1 MFKTTQIR
9 KNEINFILQKN
20 KLKNFKNQQSD
31 CEYLYKFIYN
41 LQNTL
46 YKKKYI
52 IFKSENNQKIKIL
65 FINFLKSYSYLKSF
79 KIVKF
84 LNQSLLL

>member
-31 CEYLYKFIYN
+31 CEYLCKFIYN
-41 LQNTL
+41 LYT
-46 YKKKYI
+46 KKNI

-65 FINFLKSYSYLKSF
+65 FINSLKSYSYLRSF

-84 LNQSLLL
+84 LKQSLLL

>member
-31 CEYLYKFIYN
+31 CEYLCKFIYN
-41 LQNTL
+41 LYT
-46 YKKKYI
+46 KKNI

-65 FINFLKSYSYLKSF
+65 FINSLKSYSYLRSF

-84 LNQSLLL
+84 LKQFLLL

>member
-41 LQNTL
+41 LYT
-46 YKKKYI
+46 KKNI

-65 FINFLKSYSYLKSF
+65 FINSLKSYLYLKSF

-84 LNQSLLL
+84 LKQFLLL

>member
-41 LQNTL
+41 LYT
-46 YKKKYI
+46 KKNI
-52 IFKSENNQKIKIL
+52 IFKINSENNQKIKIL

-84 LNQSLLL
+84 LKQFLLL

>member
-41 LQNTL
+41 LYT
-46 YKKKYI
+46 KKNI

-65 FINFLKSYSYLKSF
+65 FINSLKSYSYLRSF

-84 LNQSLLL
+84 LKQFLLL

>member
-41 LQNTL
+41 LYT
-46 YKKKYI
+46 KKNI

-65 FINFLKSYSYLKSF
+65 FINSLKSYSYLKSF

-84 LNQSLLL
+84 LKQFLLL

>member
-41 LQNTL
+41 LYT
-46 YKKKYI
+46 KKNI
-52 IFKSENNQKIKIL
+52 IFKINSENNQKIKIL
-65 FINFLKSYSYLKSF
+65 FINSLKSYLYLKSF

-84 LNQSLLL
+84 LKQFLLL